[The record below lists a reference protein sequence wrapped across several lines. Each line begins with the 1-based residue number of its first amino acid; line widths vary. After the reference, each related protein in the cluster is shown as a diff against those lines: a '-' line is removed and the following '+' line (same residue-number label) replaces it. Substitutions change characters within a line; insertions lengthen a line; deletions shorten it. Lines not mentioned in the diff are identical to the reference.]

1 MRKDKVV
8 APNIKSA
15 AVWMN
20 LPLKLVR
27 IMNSMNA
34 DGIQPN
40 GKVNT
45 DKLMKWYTEHKEQVD
60 SSKELTLEDLKVED
74 KEKDIRIKE
83 LKIREMERDLLL
95 PEDVKQMLVEIATA
109 QSVMIKKLI
118 NEWPIRLAGK
128 SEPDIKIILDKE
140 IMSLFDIL
148 ENRITK

>member
-1 MRKDKVV
+1 
-8 APNIKSA
+8 
-15 AVWMN
+15 
-20 LPLKLVR
+20 
-27 IMNSMNA
+27 MNA

-45 DKLMKWYTEHKEQVD
+45 VKLMKWYTEHKEQVD

-109 QSVMIKKLI
+109 QSVMIKKLM

-128 SEPDIKIILDKE
+128 SEQDIKIILDKE
-140 IMSLFDIL
+140 IMVFFDIL
-148 ENRITK
+148 ENKIIK

>member
-95 PEDVKQMLVEIATA
+95 PEDVKQMLVEIATG

>member
-40 GKVNT
+40 CKVNT
-45 DKLMKWYTEHKEQVD
+45 VKLMKWYTEHKEQVD

-109 QSVMIKKLI
+109 QSVMIKKLM

-128 SEPDIKIILDKE
+128 SEQDIKIILDKE
-140 IMSLFDIL
+140 IMVFFDIL
-148 ENRITK
+148 ENKIIK

>member
-45 DKLMKWYTEHKEQVD
+45 VKLMKWYTEHKEQVD

-95 PEDVKQMLVEIATA
+95 PEDVKQMLVEIATG